1 MNIAVIGYSGAVDL
15 PPVSEVQDECHQVGQ
30 LIAEMGH
37 TLFTGGRNGV
47 MEIVSRSARE
57 AGGTVI
63 GVLPHE
69 EDGNPYNSIALKT
82 GMDYKLR
89 SLILVHSV
97 DLVISI
103 GGEIG
108 TLFEIVAAYG
118 YEKDVILFSGTGG
131 VTDRVGAMLV
141 DNKYLDRRRL
151 ATIYSV
157 RNLNE
162 LKSFL

>member
-1 MNIAVIGYSGAVDL
+1 MNISVIGYSGPIDL
-15 PPVSEVQDECHQVGQ
+15 PPVSDIRDTCDQVGH

-47 MEIVSRSARE
+47 MEIVSRSARQ

-63 GVLPHE
+63 GVLPFE
-69 EDGNPYNSIALKT
+69 EDGNPYNNVALKT

-89 SLILVHSV
+89 SLILIHSV

-131 VTDRVGAMLV
+131 VTDRVGAILI
-141 DNKYLDRRRL
+141 DNRYLDNRRL
-151 ATIYSV
+151 ASIHSV
-157 RNLNE
+157 KSLNE